1 MASTFGLECFCTDIA
16 IHNELVNFWFW
27 LLERNRNNKDF
38 SRERLSD
45 YVFFMH
51 KPEIVY
57 MQLADKYLDSI
68 HPWDIDEN
76 LHLEMIDTFEKFFM
90 N

>member
-1 MASTFGLECFCTDIA
+1 MTSPPAFVTYGFGYLW
-16 IHNELVNFWFW
+16 LW

-38 SRERLSD
+38 SVDRLSD
-45 YVFFMH
+45 HVFFMH

-57 MQLADKYLDSI
+57 MQLADKHLDSL

-76 LHLEMIDTFEKFFM
+76 LHLEMIDTFAEFFM